1 MEEILDHDMVDSE
14 DVQINYNHDNDT
26 DDLADSHDPLEL
38 AQHKRG
44 DPYKTYGDL
53 MQEHA
58 EMKFDQKV
66 EEISQLQQEQQLED
80 QAQI

>member
-26 DDLADSHDPLEL
+26 DDLADGHDPLEL

-44 DPYKTYGDL
+44 DPY
-53 MQEHA
+53 
-58 EMKFDQKV
+58 
-66 EEISQLQQEQQLED
+66 
-80 QAQI
+80 